1 MRFLFLCFLFVRLR
15 GLLHFLVLHFLV
27 PLFWFAHRLRYRA
40 RVCTQANA
48 AQAQVTLLDNY
59 PDCFRALAQG
69 RADAMVDVAESVV
82 IPMRNFQGVQWKILD
97 EVLAS
102 FWVGIGV
109 QKGNTALRDVLNV
122 VLFELHRTNFVN
134 QTWEK
139 WFGVPMT
146 TRIPFNPMF

>member
-1 MRFLFLCFLFVRLR
+1 
-15 GLLHFLVLHFLV
+15 
-27 PLFWFAHRLRYRA
+27 
-40 RVCTQANA
+40 
-48 AQAQVTLLDNY
+48 
-59 PDCFRALAQG
+59 
-69 RADAMVDVAESVV
+69 
-82 IPMRNFQGVQWKILD
+82 
-97 EVLAS
+97 
-102 FWVGIGV
+102 V

>member
-1 MRFLFLCFLFVRLR
+1 
-15 GLLHFLVLHFLV
+15 
-27 PLFWFAHRLRYRA
+27 
-40 RVCTQANA
+40 
-48 AQAQVTLLDNY
+48 
-59 PDCFRALAQG
+59 
-69 RADAMVDVAESVV
+69 MVDVAESVV
-82 IPMRNFQGVQWKILD
+82 IPMRNFQGVPWKILD
-97 EVLAS
+97 DVLAS

-122 VLFELHRTNFVN
+122 VLFEMHRSNFVN

>member
-1 MRFLFLCFLFVRLR
+1 MSATVTPLDRLIRVRR
-15 GLLHFLVLHFLV
+15 IRE
-27 PLFWFAHRLRYRA
+27 RLAMADLA
-40 RVCTQANA
+40 R
-48 AQAQVTLLDNY
+48 
-59 PDCFRALAQG
+59 AQG